1 MQWQPALVEGQL
13 IRRYKRFLADVRLGN
28 GEVVTAHCPNTGAMT
43 GCAPEGAKVWL
54 SPSTD
59 PRRKTPFTWEM
70 VEAESGDLVC
80 IHSARANALVDEAL
94 GAGAIAELGDYPQ
107 WRREYR
113 LPSGSR
119 VDFYFPAQPQ
129 LPECL
134 MEVKAVTLHQG
145 AGRGAFP
152 DAVSQRASRHVNEL
166 QQAVE
171 QGQRAVLLF
180 AVLHQGVRS
189 VSPAADIDPHYAE
202 SLCRA
207 VEAGVEVLAYRA
219 ELGQDD
225 IRLVEALPFSLQ

>member
-1 MQWQPALVEGQL
+1 MQWQPALVEGRL

-43 GCAPEGAKVWL
+43 GCAPENARVWL

-94 GAGAIAELGDYPQ
+94 GTRGIAELGDYPQ

-113 LPSGSR
+113 LPSDSR
-119 VDFYFPAQPQ
+119 VDFYFPEQSQ

-152 DAVSQRASRHVNEL
+152 DAVSQRGSKHLREL
-166 QQAVE
+166 MAVKA
-171 QGQRAVLLF
+171 QGHRAVLF
-180 AVLHQGVRS
+180 FCVLHNGIKRVA
-189 VSPAADIDPHYAE
+189 VADDIDQTYADTLRE
-202 SLCRA
+202 A
-207 VEAGVEVLAYRA
+207 VAAGVEVLAYSCRVDSSGLELA
-219 ELGQDD
+219 E
-225 IRLVEALPFSLQ
+225 RLVFI